1 MQVDLLEGL
10 VKSRVHHVR
19 QTQKLTTGI
28 ENQYQDD
35 QTLATAISK

>member
-10 VKSRVHHVR
+10 VKSRVHQDR